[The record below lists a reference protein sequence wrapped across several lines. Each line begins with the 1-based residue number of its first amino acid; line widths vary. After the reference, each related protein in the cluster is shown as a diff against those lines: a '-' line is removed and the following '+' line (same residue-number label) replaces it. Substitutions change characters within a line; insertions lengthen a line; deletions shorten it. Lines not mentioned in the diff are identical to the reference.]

1 MPGAWRTPSAISGSG
16 LLCADGWWSLRQ
28 TRCEDI
34 SRGLWWCR
42 PCTFF
47 SHDAVGIETMSHQTF
62 AGHRFN
68 KVNLSREFFR
78 GTPEQALDVLKAH
91 SVEVLG
97 L

>member
-1 MPGAWRTPSAISGSG
+1 
-16 LLCADGWWSLRQ
+16 
-28 TRCEDI
+28 
-34 SRGLWWCR
+34 
-42 PCTFF
+42 
-47 SHDAVGIETMSHQTF
+47 MSHQTF

>member
-1 MPGAWRTPSAISGSG
+1 MVGGASDRPGAKTSV
-16 LLCADGWWSLRQ
+16 
-28 TRCEDI
+28 EDCGGAVHAH
-34 SRGLWWCR
+34 S
-42 PCTFF
+42 